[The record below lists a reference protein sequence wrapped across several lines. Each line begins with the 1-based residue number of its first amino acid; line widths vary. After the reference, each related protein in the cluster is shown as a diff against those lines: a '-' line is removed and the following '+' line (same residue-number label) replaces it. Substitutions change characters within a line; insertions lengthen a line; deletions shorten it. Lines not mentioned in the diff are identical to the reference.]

1 MWCQSFFYCSVIL
14 LVLSAVAW
22 LSCCATQIHVNVLVC
37 CHWVPRHVPR
47 RKGQATNEMLFGGV
61 SLGEGQQESLEVMTK
76 TAERG
81 IEVDLKQ

>member
-1 MWCQSFFYCSVIL
+1 M
-14 LVLSAVAW
+14 
-22 LSCCATQIHVNVLVC
+22 
-37 CHWVPRHVPR
+37 PRHVPC